1 MSSSA
6 SPARSLQRELLVWLL
21 GPMLLLFVVN
31 SILGYRIAIATANEA
46 YDRLLLTSVKTIADR
61 VTVSGGEIT
70 VDIPYVALE
79 IFESNI
85 RERIF
90 YRVSAPDG
98 STLTGY
104 DDLPPPPP
112 AASTTKPLFF
122 RSSYHNESLYQ
133 AALYK
138 PLYDPVLKGMVL
150 IQVGETAES
159 REALSRR
166 ILYDSLVPQ
175 GLLISIAAIFLVL
188 GVRYALRP
196 LLELRDSISRRGS
209 TDLTPVDDRS
219 VQGEVRPLIQ
229 ALNEH
234 TRRIDRI
241 LAARMNFVTDAAH
254 QIRTR
259 LSILRTQV
267 EYGLR
272 LDDPVALRGVLAGA
286 QGILDDAGRFF
297 NQLLV
302 LAHAEV
308 KVIPGLDAE
317 AVDIAALSHSI
328 AMDWVAAARAKQ
340 INLAFEGPEAGLV
353 VRGNAVLLGELVA
366 NVLDNAIRYSH
377 ADASV
382 TLRVRDEGAA
392 VVIEIEDNGP
402 GIPESERPRVFERF
416 YRVTSNEGEG
426 SGLGL
431 AIAAEICRSHHATIE
446 LATPAGGAGLLVTL
460 RFVRGEEPPPT
471 SPGPR
476 DANAG

>member
-6 SPARSLQRELLVWLL
+6 SPGRSLQRELLAWLL

-31 SILGYRIAIATANEA
+31 SVLGYRIAIATANEA
-46 YDRLLLTSVKTIADR
+46 YDRLLLTSVKAIADR
-61 VTVSGGEIT
+61 VTISGGEIS

-79 IFESNI
+79 LFESNI

-104 DDLPPPPP
+104 EDLPPPPP
-112 AASTTKPLFF
+112 GASTTKPTFF
-122 RSSYHNESLYQ
+122 RSQYHNESLYQ

-138 PLYDPVLKGMVL
+138 PLYDQTLQGLVL

-175 GLLISIAAIFLVL
+175 GLLISFAAVFLVL

-196 LLELRDSISRRGS
+196 LLDLRDSIARRGS

-234 TRRIDRI
+234 TGRIERI
-241 LAARMNFVTDAAH
+241 LSARMNFITDAAH

-272 LDDPVALRGVLAGA
+272 LDDPEALRAVLTGA
-286 QGILDDAGRFF
+286 QGILDEAGRFF

-302 LAHAEV
+302 LAHAEA

-317 AVDIAALSHSI
+317 AVDIATLSHSI
-328 AMDWVAAARAKQ
+328 AIDWVAPARAKQ
-340 INLAFEGPEAGLV
+340 INLGFEGPEAGLV
-353 VRGNAVLLGELVA
+353 VRGNAVLLAELVA
-366 NVLDNAIRYSH
+366 NVLDNAIRYTQ
-377 ADASV
+377 AGGAV
-382 TLRVRDEGAA
+382 TVRVREEAA
-392 VVIEIEDNGP
+392 AIMVEVEDNGP
-402 GIPESERPRVFERF
+402 GIPPAEWTRVFDRF
-416 YRVTSNEGEG
+416 YRRSSSEVEG

-431 AIAAEICRSHHATIE
+431 AIAAEICRSHQSDIG
-446 LATPAGGAGLLVTL
+446 LSTPASGKGLLVTL
-460 RFVRGEEPPPT
+460 RFARAGAT
-471 SPGPR
+471 SPESPG
-476 DANAG
+476 ASA